1 MLMNGTS
8 VYAQDLTSVNGT
20 LRSGYRAT
28 LSSAEAIAL
37 SEDYVSLI
45 C

>member
-8 VYAQDLTSVNGT
+8 FYAQDLMSVNGT
-20 LRSGYRAT
+20 LRSGYRAI
-28 LSSAEAIAL
+28 LSSADAIAL
-37 SEDYVSLI
+37 SEAYVSLI